1 MTIAKAAQKLGIN
14 NSTAKVVVRK
24 YRNNHR
30 CKRAMREA
38 LLPHVPTPNEHTPFE
53 SPSPS
58 PPAPQICYVYVPVIN
73 LTVHCASGE
82 HSFSYLMPY

>member
-30 CKRAMREA
+30 SKRAIRDV
-38 LLPHVPTPNEHTPFE
+38 LI
-53 SPSPS
+53 
-58 PPAPQICYVYVPVIN
+58 PQAGTQN
-73 LTVHCASGE
+73 
-82 HSFSYLMPY
+82 